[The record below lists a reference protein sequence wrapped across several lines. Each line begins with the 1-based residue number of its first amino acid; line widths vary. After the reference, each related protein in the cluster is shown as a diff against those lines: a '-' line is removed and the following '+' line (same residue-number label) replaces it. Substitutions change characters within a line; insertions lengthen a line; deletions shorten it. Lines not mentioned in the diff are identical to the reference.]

1 MDLGKSLFFDVFF
14 RNKSNNPIMRIDN
27 GAFIMIRFILQDQ
40 FDLEWM
46 NECVW
51 VCWQAKRKKKML
63 QRVDFE
69 PMCVCVCVS
78 NTDTNLWINFSSL
91 PIIIMS

>member
-40 FDLEWM
+40 FDLE
-46 NECVW
+46 
-51 VCWQAKRKKKML
+51 
-63 QRVDFE
+63 
-69 PMCVCVCVS
+69 
-78 NTDTNLWINFSSL
+78 
-91 PIIIMS
+91 